1 MTKFKFK
8 VGDKVTI
15 RSWDDMKKEYGTDC
29 AGDIPVPC
37 IFNRQMK
44 EYCGKKM
51 IISYIRPHHLED
63 RFVYFL
69 EGAEKWRFS
78 EEMFEEFKKPLI
90 VIYRK
95 DNEVI
100 ALDKSTGKMN
110 KAICSPED
118 KFDFYTG
125 ASLAI
130 TRLVNNEP
138 VPVLKKVREYY
149 NGEIVCISTDA
160 ANLTKGKIYK
170 VKNGMFRDDSGRVHG
185 CVYPYVSFKDLND
198 QHLSEFVEVVR

>member
-1 MTKFKFK
+1 MAELKYK
-8 VGDKVTI
+8 VGDKVRI
-15 RSWDDMKKEYGTDC
+15 RSWESMAKEFGVNNQGNTIKVNHGFTKNMRKYCNKTVTI
-29 AGDIPVPC
+29 AEVEP
-37 IFNRQMK
+37 IFNGYHIK
-44 EYCGKKM
+44 E
-51 IISYIRPHHLED
+51 D
-63 RFVYFL
+63 
-69 EGAEKWRFS
+69 EGYWTYGD
-78 EEMFEEFKKPLI
+78 EMFEPISQII

-130 TRLVNNEP
+130 TRLVNDEP
-138 VPVLKKVREYY
+138 VPVLRKVREYY
-149 NGEIVCISTDA
+149 NGEIVCVSTDA

-170 VKNGMFRDDSGRVHG
+170 VKNGQFRDDNGKVHG
-185 CVYPYVSFKDLND
+185 CVYPYINFNDLNS